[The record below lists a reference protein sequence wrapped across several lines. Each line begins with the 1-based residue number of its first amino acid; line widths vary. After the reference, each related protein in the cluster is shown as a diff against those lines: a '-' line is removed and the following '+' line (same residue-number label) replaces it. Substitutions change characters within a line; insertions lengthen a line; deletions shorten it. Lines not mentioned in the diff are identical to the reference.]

1 MYFTVEYTVHIFCQQ
16 RHIAMSLA
24 GLLLQMIDEDK
35 EYRIREGMLS
45 VFKNT
50 EKEKGNGDN

>member
-1 MYFTVEYTVHIFCQQ
+1 
-16 RHIAMSLA
+16 
-24 GLLLQMIDEDK
+24 MIDEDK